1 MKKSPKKKSKKCMN
15 GKRTRERGRHGKGG
29 GRGVGREG
37 VGEEK
42 EIDRWRSV
50 CVRLNKNYEPR
61 TPS

>member
-42 EIDRWRSV
+42 EIDR
-50 CVRLNKNYEPR
+50 
-61 TPS
+61 